1 MRAQTG
7 SFTMKR
13 ICIIQGHPT
22 PGGGHFCHAL
32 ADAYAEG
39 ATAAGHQVKT
49 IAVAEIDFPLLRSK
63 QDWDSG
69 ETPPAIASAQQAIGW
84 SEHLVVIHPLWVG
97 MMPALLKGFIEQTFR
112 PGFAMRTSATGGW
125 TKLLTG
131 RAARV
136 VVTMGMPA
144 LVYRWYF
151 GAHALKSLAQ
161 NLALIG
167 IKPCRHTL
175 IGMIEGMTSE
185 KRRTW
190 LEHLRE
196 LGRRG
201 G

>member
-1 MRAQTG
+1 
-7 SFTMKR
+7 MKR

-32 ADAYAEG
+32 ADVYAQGAAEEG
-39 ATAAGHQVKT
+39 HEIRT
-49 IAVAEIDFPLLRSK
+49 IAVAELDFPLLRSK
-63 QDWDSG
+63 HDWDSG
-69 ETPPAIASAQQAIGW
+69 EAPPAIASAQEIIAW
-84 SEHLVVIHPLWVG
+84 AEHLVVIHPLWVG

-112 PGFAMRTSATGGW
+112 PGFAMRPSAAGGW

-131 RAARV
+131 RSARV

-144 LVYRWYF
+144 LIYRWYF
-151 GAHALKSLAQ
+151 GAHAVKSLAQ

-167 IKPCRHTL
+167 IKPCRYAL
-175 IGMIEGMTSE
+175 IGRIEGLTDHR
-185 KRRTW
+185 RRTW
-190 LEHLRE
+190 LEYLRG

>member
-1 MRAQTG
+1 
-7 SFTMKR
+7 
-13 ICIIQGHPT
+13 
-22 PGGGHFCHAL
+22 
-32 ADAYAEG
+32 
-39 ATAAGHQVKT
+39 
-49 IAVAEIDFPLLRSK
+49 
-63 QDWDSG
+63 
-69 ETPPAIASAQQAIGW
+69 
-84 SEHLVVIHPLWVG
+84 

-112 PGFAMRTSATGGW
+112 PGFVMRMSATRGW

-131 RAARV
+131 RSARV

-144 LVYRWYF
+144 LVYRWHF
-151 GAHALKSLAQ
+151 GAHALKGLTQ

-167 IKPCRHTL
+167 IRPCRHTL

-190 LEHLRE
+190 FEHLRE